1 MGKFFNGVLLGIG
14 LSWLI
19 APMRGQEMRSL
30 VGERIQKIRGSL
42 PDNTQ
47 LAQQATQ
54 IASTVQ
60 DYTAQASS
68 QVKDTVSKLSN
79 VAQQTSTSVKQAG
92 QNVVD
97 TTQQAATQATQRVQS
112 QPSTS
117 TISSDNTTGKGSSQN
132 DQLSTIPGMEPEPQ
146 SRLESEG
153 ITTIQQLLAQT
164 ATKEERAELAQKIG
178 MTTNMLR
185 MLVDR
190 ADLMRL
196 QGVGADV
203 ATMLEEAG
211 VNGCKD
217 LQRRNPEHL
226 YATLTKAQESG
237 KTVSRPPELEQIT
250 RWIAEA
256 MIMVD
261 ATQK

>member
-1 MGKFFNGVLLGIG
+1 MGKFFNGLLVGIG
-14 LSWLI
+14 ISWLI

-30 VGERIQKIRGSL
+30 VSERMQKIRGYL
-42 PDNTQ
+42 PENTQ

-54 IASTVQ
+54 IASTLQ
-60 DYTAQASS
+60 EYTGQATS
-68 QVKDTVSKLSN
+68 QVKDTVSKLSD
-79 VAQQTSTSVKQAG
+79 VAQQTSTNVKQAG
-92 QNVVD
+92 QNVVN
-97 TTQQAATQATQRVQS
+97 TTKQAATQTTQAVQS
-112 QPSTS
+112 N
-117 TISSDNTTGKGSSQN
+117 ISASPMSSGNTAGKGSSPN

-153 ITTIQQLLAQT
+153 ITTTYQLLART

-196 QGVGADV
+196 QGVGPDV

-217 LQRRNPEHL
+217 LQHRNPEHL
-226 YATLTKAQESG
+226 YATLTKAQETG
-237 KTVSRPPELEQIT
+237 KTVSRPPTLEQIT
-250 RWIAEA
+250 QWIADA
-256 MIMVD
+256 MTVVA